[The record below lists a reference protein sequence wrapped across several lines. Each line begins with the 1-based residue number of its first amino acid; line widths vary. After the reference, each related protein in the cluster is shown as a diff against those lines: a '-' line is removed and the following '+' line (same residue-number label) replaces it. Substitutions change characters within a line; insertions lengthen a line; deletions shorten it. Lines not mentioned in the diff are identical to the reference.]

1 MKYQGSCH
9 CGKTAFEVEGQ
20 IDSVLECNCSI
31 CRRKGTQLW
40 FVPRTALSLKTPE
53 DGLTSYTFNKHAIQ
67 HKFCPVCG
75 VTPFAY
81 ASLPDGTPMAA
92 INARCLDDVDL
103 STVKHTFYNGKDV

>member
-20 IDSVLECNCSI
+20 LESVVECNCSI

-40 FVPRTALSLKTPE
+40 FVPRSAMTLKTPE
-53 DGLTSYTFNKHAIQ
+53 DGLTVYTFNKHAIR
-67 HKFCPVCG
+67 HHFCPVCG
-75 VTPFAY
+75 VTPFALG
-81 ASLPDGTPMAA
+81 AMPDGSPMAA

-103 STVKHTFYNGKDV
+103 DALKRNFYNGKDS

>member
-1 MKYQGSCH
+1 MHYTGSCH

-20 IDSVLECNCSI
+20 LDSVVECNCSI

-40 FVPRTALSLKTPE
+40 FVPRSALTLKTPE
-53 DGLTSYTFNKHAIQ
+53 DALSSYTSNKHAIQ

-81 ASLPDGTPMAA
+81 GNMPDGTPMVA
-92 INARCLDDVDL
+92 INVRCLAGVEPTAL
-103 STVKHTFYNGKDV
+103 SPTMYDGRSR

>member
-20 IDSVLECNCSI
+20 LDSVLECNCSI
-31 CRRKGTQLW
+31 CRRKGTLLW
-40 FVPRTALSLKTPE
+40 FLPRSALTLKTPE
-53 DGLTSYTFNKHAIQ
+53 EALSTYTFNKHAIQ

-81 ASLPDGTPMAA
+81 GSMPDGTPMAA

-103 STVKHTFYNGKDV
+103 GQLKHNFYNGKDA

>member
-20 IDSVLECNCSI
+20 LESVMECNCSI

-40 FVPRTALSLKTPE
+40 FVPRTALTLKTPE
-53 DGLTSYTFNKHAIQ
+53 DALTSYTFNKHAIH

-75 VTPFAY
+75 VTTFAY
-81 ASLPDGTPMAA
+81 GNMPDGTPMAA

-103 STVKHTFYNGKDV
+103 SQLKHNFYNGKDA